1 MNLNEPV
8 SKEDFSKWVLEI
20 SRNSLMLT
28 ISEPHAKTKK
38 LGLTVENMQPIISK
52 IILMSNN
59 SVFTKHKHF
68 DFLRGV
74 VVCENVKKQPHF
86 HILFKK
92 PDEISFEKFEA
103 RLNKVANKL
112 CNPDFK
118 FDLSH
123 SYLKWEAKFL
133 LSNPCYDKFAKVTNT
148 HEFTGRYLTKQY
160 AYYYVLTDRTI
171 NFLNNQLHI
180 FVKV

>member
-1 MNLNEPV
+1 MNLNQPV
-8 SKEDFSKWVLEI
+8 SKKDFSKWILEI
-20 SRNSLMLT
+20 AENCLMLT

-52 IILMSNN
+52 IISMSNN

-86 HILFKK
+86 HILFKR
-92 PDEISFEKFEA
+92 PDEISFEKFEG

-112 CNPDFK
+112 CNSDFK
-118 FDLSH
+118 FDLSD
-123 SYLKWEAKFL
+123 SFLNWEARTL
-133 LSNPCYDKFAKVTNT
+133 LSNPCYDKFAKVSNT
-148 HEFTGRYLTKQY
+148 HEFTGKYLTKQY

-171 NFLNNQLHI
+171 KFLDNQLYI